1 MNIMQSI
8 SPLVEKAVL
17 KGTCMTVFICNIS

>member
-1 MNIMQSI
+1 MQSI